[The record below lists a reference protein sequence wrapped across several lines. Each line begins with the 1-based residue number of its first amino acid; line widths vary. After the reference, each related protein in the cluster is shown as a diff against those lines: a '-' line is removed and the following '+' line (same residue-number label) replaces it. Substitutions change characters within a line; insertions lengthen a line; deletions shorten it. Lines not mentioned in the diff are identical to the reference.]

1 MSDRE
6 LVTSY
11 LEGQIGR
18 RAFIRRLVQTGVSL
32 SAAVSYATV
41 LGANPA
47 GATHNGQPDL
57 YEENRLVKV
66 NYEGITPEV
75 VNVLRGGLVQ
85 WDFARGPGDFYYRRR
100 YTVSDPLGFVR
111 LKDNLMN
118 EGHRAV
124 RFFAAGTFPY
134 KVEAQKR
141 PNGNDAFF
149 PPVTHHAR
157 IQSRMRVSKYKVL
170 KDAQVTVSWA
180 SKAAP
185 PAFVYDVQIK
195 RPGADSFVDWKNGVA
210 NANVTFRPG
219 QRGTYVFRARLVR
232 VSNERTSRWSPGRS
246 LNVV

>member
-47 GATHNGQPDL
+47 GATHNGQPDF
-57 YEENRLVKV
+57 YEENRLIKV
-66 NYEGITPEV
+66 NYAGINPEV
-75 VNVLRGGLVQ
+75 VNLLRGGLVQ
-85 WDFARGPGDFYYRRR
+85 WDFDRGPGVYHRRR
-100 YTVSDPLGFVR
+100 YTVSDPLGFIR
-111 LKDNLMN
+111 LNENLLN

-124 RFFAAGTFPY
+124 RFFAAGTFRY
-134 KVEAQKR
+134 RIRAQKR
-141 PNGNDAFF
+141 PNGNVAFE
-149 PPVTHHAR
+149 PPVTHHGR
-157 IQSRMRVSKYKVL
+157 IQSRIRVSKAKVV

-185 PAFVYDVQIK
+185 DAFVYDVQIK
-195 RPGADSFVDWKNGVA
+195 RPGADSFVDWRNGVTDA
-210 NANVTFRPG
+210 SVTFRPG
-219 QRGTYVFRARLVR
+219 RRGTYKFRARLVR
-232 VSNERTSRWSPGRS
+232 VSNERTSDWSPGR
-246 LNVV
+246 LLDVV